1 MRSPEPKLAPGLA
14 GGGEL
19 RSELGCVLSLS
30 GLFGDSQHRSDFG
43 PGTVGFALRIAS
55 SSAVSTPSRCSTNS
69 AIVRRAAVWAS
80 TRSLMSTLSAHR
92 SSASARCARV
102 VVMVSTTLS
111 GTWIVLASRE

>member
-43 PGTVGFALRIAS
+43 PGTVGFACVANCVQQRCVDTVSLFNQLRNRS
-55 SSAVSTPSRCSTNS
+55 KSRCLGLDKVVDVHLVGPPFECVGSVCSCRGHGVHHPFRNLD
-69 AIVRRAAVWAS
+69 RAGIA
-80 TRSLMSTLSAHR
+80 
-92 SSASARCARV
+92 
-102 VVMVSTTLS
+102 
-111 GTWIVLASRE
+111 